1 MATLIKVDGSQKDV
15 FPADKENGFTLEE
28 LYGLLEC
35 EMIEIATTFQDGKML
50 VVDEEGLLKPDPI
63 VNQVASMLVGDYI
76 VGNAI
81 VVSQEEFQ

>member
-15 FPADKENGFTLEE
+15 FPADKENGFTLKE

-35 EMIEIATTFQDGKML
+35 EMIEIATIFQDGKML
-50 VVDEEGLLKPDPI
+50 VVDEEGLLKPDPV
-63 VNQVASMLVGDYI
+63 VNPVASMLVGDYI

-81 VVSQEEFQ
+81 VLDNKEFQ

>member
-15 FPADKENGFTLEE
+15 FPANKENGFTLEE

-50 VVDEEGLLKPDPI
+50 LVDEEGLLKPDLV
-63 VNQVASMLVGDYI
+63 VNPVASMLVGDYI
-76 VGNAI
+76 VSNAI

>member
-15 FPADKENGFTLEE
+15 FPENKENGFTLKE

-50 VVDEEGLLKPDPI
+50 VVDEEGLLKPEPV
-63 VNQVASMLVGDYI
+63 VNPVASMLVGDYI

>member
-15 FPADKENGFTLEE
+15 FPADKENGFTLKE

-35 EMIEIATTFQDGKML
+35 EMIEIATIFQDGKML
-50 VVDEEGLLKPDPI
+50 VVDEEGLLKSKPV
-63 VNQVASMLVGDYI
+63 VNPVASMLVGDYI

-81 VVSQEEFQ
+81 VVSKEEFQ

>member
-15 FPADKENGFTLEE
+15 FPADKKNGFTLEE

-35 EMIEIATTFQDGKML
+35 EMIEIATSFQDGKML
-50 VVDEEGLLKPDPI
+50 VVDEEGLFKPDPV
-63 VNQVASMLVGDYI
+63 VNPVASMLVGDYI